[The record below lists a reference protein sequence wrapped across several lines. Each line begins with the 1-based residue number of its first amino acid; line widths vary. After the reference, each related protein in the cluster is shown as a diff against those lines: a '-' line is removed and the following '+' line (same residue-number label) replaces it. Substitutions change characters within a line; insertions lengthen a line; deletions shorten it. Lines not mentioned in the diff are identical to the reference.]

1 MRKKSKSAAILAVIM
16 AMTLAG
22 SSAVYAEENPSAK
35 TTETDDNEKEDTRAA
50 ENEPAPCNEGEHEL
64 IESKVVLPT
73 CTERGYTIYKCK
85 ADGCTYEEKRDE
97 TAALGHELKE
107 VSMQEATADKPGVI
121 TYKCQRQGCD
131 YTELAEIPVK
141 NTNTVDGKTD
151 DADTKTDETPG
162 TDADSKSEDGKTD
175 ASEEDKN
182 SNTENASVDKDSTSG
197 KTEPTDSDTSADS
210 KNEGAEKD
218 LPEEDLP
225 EEDLPEEDLS
235 EEDIDEEY
243 ASFASSTSTDI
254 VTEYDPETAVGT
266 IRVAKKDSDD
276 PTETEEVTGMTVPAG
291 TTEIKKDADGNIT
304 DLAVSTAI
312 DEVKN
317 GFSLTSENKKL
328 HSISISDKKNPKD
341 HWITLSAKESATE
354 LGIRLRNGNNKI
366 IITLTENEK
375 PLNIIKVSD
384 TEKDVILT
392 TSTAGTCVINKA
404 VQNISVDKDGKYS
417 DKKTLGRKNQIIL
430 KDVNGSAPY
439 LELEYVKDETVTT
452 SVSAKDEN
460 AAGVLEN
467 GNTKV
472 GNSESKGS
480 AAEKQKDPDE
490 ELYWIQPYGEENQ
503 EPIVITVYKK

>member
-1 MRKKSKSAAILAVIM
+1 MRKKSKSAAILAVVM

-22 SSAVYAEENPSAK
+22 SSAVYAEENSSAK
-35 TTETDDNEKEDTRAA
+35 TAETDDDEKEDPRAA

-151 DADTKTDETPG
+151 
-162 TDADSKSEDGKTD
+162 

-197 KTEPTDSDTSADS
+197 KIDPADSDTSADS
-210 KNEGAEKD
+210 KNEDA
-218 LPEEDLP
+218 EEDLP
-225 EEDLPEEDLS
+225 D
-235 EEDIDEEY
+235 EDIDEEY
-243 ASFASSTSTDI
+243 ASYASSTSTDI

-341 HWITLSAKESATE
+341 HWLTLSAKESATE

-392 TSTAGTCVINKA
+392 TSTDGTCVINKA

-430 KDVNGSAPY
+430 NDVNGSAPY
-439 LELEYVKDETVTT
+439 LELEYAKDEIVTT
-452 SVSAKDEN
+452 SVSAKDED
-460 AAGVLEN
+460 ATGVLEN

-480 AAEKQKDPDE
+480 DAEKQKDPDE

>member
-1 MRKKSKSAAILAVIM
+1 MRKKSKSAAILAVVM

-22 SSAVYAEENPSAK
+22 SSAVYAEENSSAK
-35 TTETDDNEKEDTRAA
+35 TAETDDNEKEDTRAA

-85 ADGCTYEEKRDE
+85 VDGCTYEEKRDE

-107 VSMQEATADKPGVI
+107 VSIQEATADKPGVI

-131 YTELAEIPVK
+131 YTELTEIPVK
-141 NTNTVDGKTD
+141 NTNAVDGKTD
-151 DADTKTDETPG
+151 DADTKTDEKPG
-162 TDADSKSEDGKTD
+162 TDADGKSEDGKTD
-175 ASEEDKN
+175 ASEENKN

-197 KTEPTDSDTSADS
+197 KTEPADSDTSADS

-225 EEDLPEEDLS
+225 EED
-235 EEDIDEEY
+235 IDEEY
-243 ASFASSTSTDI
+243 ASYASSTSTDI

-392 TSTAGTCVINKA
+392 TSTDGTCVINKA

-430 KDVNGSAPY
+430 NDVNGSAPY
-439 LELEYVKDETVTT
+439 LELEYVKDEVATT
-452 SVSAKDEN
+452 SASEKDED
-460 AAGVLEN
+460 AARNLKTK
-467 GNTKV
+467 NTKA
-472 GNSESKGS
+472 GDSESKG
-480 AAEKQKDPDE
+480 AEAEKQKDPDE

>member
-225 EEDLPEEDLS
+225 EEDLS

-266 IRVAKKDSDD
+266 ICVAKKDSDD

-341 HWITLSAKESATE
+341 HWITLSAKEFATE

-430 KDVNGSAPY
+430 NDVNGSAPY

>member
-1 MRKKSKSAAILAVIM
+1 MRKKSKSAAILAVVM

-22 SSAVYAEENPSAK
+22 SSAVYAEENSSAK
-35 TTETDDNEKEDTRAA
+35 TAETDDNEKEDTRAA

-131 YTELAEIPVK
+131 YTELVEIPVK
-141 NTNTVDGKTD
+141 NTNTV
-151 DADTKTDETPG
+151 
-162 TDADSKSEDGKTD
+162 DGKTD

-182 SNTENASVDKDSTSG
+182 SNTENASVDKDNTSG
-197 KTEPTDSDTSADS
+197 KTDPADSDTSADS
-210 KNEGAEKD
+210 KNEDA
-218 LPEEDLP
+218 EEDLP
-225 EEDLPEEDLS
+225 D
-235 EEDIDEEY
+235 EDIDEEY

-341 HWITLSAKESATE
+341 HWIMLSAKESATE

-392 TSTAGTCVINKA
+392 TSTDGTCVINKA

-430 KDVNGSAPY
+430 NDVNGSAPY
-439 LELEYVKDETVTT
+439 LELEYVKNEVATT
-452 SVSAKDEN
+452 SASEKDEDAARNLETKN
-460 AAGVLEN
+460 AKAGD
-467 GNTKV
+467 
-472 GNSESKGS
+472 SESKG
-480 AAEKQKDPDE
+480 AEAEKQKDPDE

>member
-1 MRKKSKSAAILAVIM
+1 MRKKSKSAAILAVVM

-22 SSAVYAEENPSAK
+22 SSAVYAEENSSAK
-35 TTETDDNEKEDTRAA
+35 TAETDDNEKEDTRAA

-85 ADGCTYEEKRDE
+85 VDGCPYEEKRDE

-107 VSMQEATADKPGVI
+107 VSIQEATADKPGVI

-141 NTNTVDGKTD
+141 NTNAVDGKTD
-151 DADTKTDETPG
+151 DADTKTDEKPG

-175 ASEEDKN
+175 ASEENKN
-182 SNTENASVDKDSTSG
+182 SNTENASVDKDNTSG
-197 KTEPTDSDTSADS
+197 KTEPADSDTSADS
-210 KNEGAEKD
+210 KNEGAE
-218 LPEEDLP
+218 EDLP
-225 EEDLPEEDLS
+225 EEDLPEED
-235 EEDIDEEY
+235 IDEEY
-243 ASFASSTSTDI
+243 ASYASSTSTDI

-276 PTETEEVTGMTVPAG
+276 PTETEEVTGMTVPTE
-291 TTEIKKDADGNIT
+291 TTEIKKDSEGNIT
-304 DLAVSTAI
+304 DLAISTSI
-312 DEVKN
+312 DEIKN
-317 GFSLTSENKKL
+317 GFSLTSEKKKL
-328 HSISISDKKNPKD
+328 HSIAIINKEAPKN
-341 HWITLSAKESATE
+341 HWITLSAKETASE
-354 LGIRLRNGNNKI
+354 LGIHLHNENNKI

-384 TEKDVILT
+384 TEKELLLT

-430 KDVNGSAPY
+430 NDVNGSAPY
-439 LELEYVKDETVTT
+439 LELEYVKDEVATT
-452 SVSAKDEN
+452 SASEKDED
-460 AAGVLEN
+460 AARNLETK
-467 GNTKV
+467 NTKA
-472 GNSESKGS
+472 GDSESKG
-480 AAEKQKDPDE
+480 AEAEKQKDPDE

>member
-151 DADTKTDETPG
+151 
-162 TDADSKSEDGKTD
+162 

-197 KTEPTDSDTSADS
+197 KIDPADSDTSADS
-210 KNEGAEKD
+210 KNEDA
-218 LPEEDLP
+218 EEDLP
-225 EEDLPEEDLS
+225 D
-235 EEDIDEEY
+235 EDIDEEY
-243 ASFASSTSTDI
+243 ASYASSTSTDI

-341 HWITLSAKESATE
+341 HWLTLSAKESATE

-392 TSTAGTCVINKA
+392 TSTDGTCVINKA

-430 KDVNGSAPY
+430 NDVNGSAPY

-452 SVSAKDEN
+452 SASEKDED
-460 AAGVLEN
+460 AARNLETK
-467 GNTKV
+467 NTKA
-472 GNSESKGS
+472 GDSESK
-480 AAEKQKDPDE
+480 AAEAEKQKDPDE

>member
-1 MRKKSKSAAILAVIM
+1 MRKKSKSAAILAVVM

-22 SSAVYAEENPSAK
+22 SSAVYAEENSSAK
-35 TTETDDNEKEDTRAA
+35 TAETDDNEKEDTRAA

-85 ADGCTYEEKRDE
+85 VDGCTYEEKRDE

-107 VSMQEATADKPGVI
+107 VSIQEATADKPGVI

-141 NTNTVDGKTD
+141 NTNAVDGKTD
-151 DADTKTDETPG
+151 DADTKTDEKPG
-162 TDADSKSEDGKTD
+162 TDADGKSEDGKTD
-175 ASEEDKN
+175 ASEENKN

-225 EEDLPEEDLS
+225 EED
-235 EEDIDEEY
+235 IDEEY
-243 ASFASSTSTDI
+243 ASYASSTSTDI

-291 TTEIKKDADGNIT
+291 TTEIKKDSEGNIT
-304 DLAVSTAI
+304 DLAISTSI
-312 DEVKN
+312 DEIKN
-317 GFSLTSENKKL
+317 GFSLTSEKKKL
-328 HSISISDKKNPKD
+328 HSIAIINKEAPKN
-341 HWITLSAKESATE
+341 HWITLSAKETASE
-354 LGIRLRNGNNKI
+354 LGIHLHNENNKI

-384 TEKDVILT
+384 TEKELLLT
-392 TSTAGTCVINKA
+392 TSTAGTCVINKE
-404 VQNISVDKDGKYS
+404 VQDVFVDKDGKYS

-430 KDVNGSAPY
+430 NDVNGSAPY
-439 LELEYVKDETVTT
+439 LELEYVKDEIATT
-452 SVSAKDEN
+452 SASEKDED
-460 AAGVLEN
+460 AARNLETK
-467 GNTKV
+467 NTKA
-472 GNSESKGS
+472 GDSESKG
-480 AAEKQKDPDE
+480 AEAEKQKDPDE

>member
-1 MRKKSKSAAILAVIM
+1 MRKKSKSAAILAVVM

-22 SSAVYAEENPSAK
+22 SSAVYAEENSSAK
-35 TTETDDNEKEDTRAA
+35 TAETDDDEKEDPRAA

-151 DADTKTDETPG
+151 
-162 TDADSKSEDGKTD
+162 

-197 KTEPTDSDTSADS
+197 KIDPADSDTSADS
-210 KNEGAEKD
+210 KNEDA
-218 LPEEDLP
+218 EEDLP
-225 EEDLPEEDLS
+225 D
-235 EEDIDEEY
+235 EDIDEEY
-243 ASFASSTSTDI
+243 ASYASSTSTDI

-341 HWITLSAKESATE
+341 HWLTLSAKESATE

-392 TSTAGTCVINKA
+392 TSTDGTCVINKA

-430 KDVNGSAPY
+430 NDVNGSAPY

-452 SVSAKDEN
+452 SASEKDED
-460 AAGVLEN
+460 AARNLETK
-467 GNTKV
+467 NTKA
-472 GNSESKGS
+472 GDSESK
-480 AAEKQKDPDE
+480 AAEAEK
-490 ELYWIQPYGEENQ
+490 
-503 EPIVITVYKK
+503 

>member
-1 MRKKSKSAAILAVIM
+1 MRKKSKSAAILAVVM

-22 SSAVYAEENPSAK
+22 SSAVYAEENSSAK
-35 TTETDDNEKEDTRAA
+35 TAETDDDEKEDPRVA

-151 DADTKTDETPG
+151 
-162 TDADSKSEDGKTD
+162 

-197 KTEPTDSDTSADS
+197 KIDPADSDTSADS
-210 KNEGAEKD
+210 KNEDA
-218 LPEEDLP
+218 EEDLP
-225 EEDLPEEDLS
+225 D
-235 EEDIDEEY
+235 EDIDEEY
-243 ASFASSTSTDI
+243 ASYASSTSTDI

-341 HWITLSAKESATE
+341 HWLTLSAKESATE

-392 TSTAGTCVINKA
+392 TSTDGTCVINKA

-430 KDVNGSAPY
+430 NDVNGSAPY

-452 SVSAKDEN
+452 SASEKDED
-460 AAGVLEN
+460 AARNLETK
-467 GNTKV
+467 NTKA
-472 GNSESKGS
+472 GDSESK
-480 AAEKQKDPDE
+480 AAEAEKQKDPDE

>member
-225 EEDLPEEDLS
+225 EEDLS

-266 IRVAKKDSDD
+266 ICVAKKDSDD

>member
-1 MRKKSKSAAILAVIM
+1 MRKKSKSAAILAVVM

-22 SSAVYAEENPSAK
+22 SSAVYAEENSSAK
-35 TTETDDNEKEDTRAA
+35 TAETDDDEKEDPRAA

-151 DADTKTDETPG
+151 
-162 TDADSKSEDGKTD
+162 

-197 KTEPTDSDTSADS
+197 KIDPADSDTSADS
-210 KNEGAEKD
+210 KNEDA
-218 LPEEDLP
+218 EEDLP
-225 EEDLPEEDLS
+225 D
-235 EEDIDEEY
+235 EDIDEEY

-341 HWITLSAKESATE
+341 HWLTLSAKESATE

-392 TSTAGTCVINKA
+392 TSTDGTCVINKA

-430 KDVNGSAPY
+430 NDVNGSAPY

-452 SVSAKDEN
+452 SASEKDED
-460 AAGVLEN
+460 AARNLETK
-467 GNTKV
+467 NTKA
-472 GNSESKGS
+472 GDSESK
-480 AAEKQKDPDE
+480 AAEAEKQKDPDE

>member
-1 MRKKSKSAAILAVIM
+1 MRKKSKSAAILAVVM

-22 SSAVYAEENPSAK
+22 SSAVYAEENSSAK
-35 TTETDDNEKEDTRAA
+35 TAETDDNEKEDTRAA

-85 ADGCTYEEKRDE
+85 VDGCTYEEKRDE

-107 VSMQEATADKPGVI
+107 VSIQEATADKPGVI

-131 YTELAEIPVK
+131 YTELSEIPVK
-141 NTNTVDGKTD
+141 NTNAVDGKTD
-151 DADTKTDETPG
+151 DADTKTDEKPG
-162 TDADSKSEDGKTD
+162 TDADGKSEDGKTD
-175 ASEEDKN
+175 ASEENKN
-182 SNTENASVDKDSTSG
+182 SNTENASLDKDNTSG
-197 KTEPTDSDTSADS
+197 KTEPADSDTSADS

-218 LPEEDLP
+218 LPEED
-225 EEDLPEEDLS
+225 
-235 EEDIDEEY
+235 IDEEY
-243 ASFASSTSTDI
+243 ASYASSTSTDI

-276 PTETEEVTGMTVPAG
+276 PTETEEVTGMTVPTE

-328 HSISISDKKNPKD
+328 HSISISDKKNP
-341 HWITLSAKESATE
+341 
-354 LGIRLRNGNNKI
+354 
-366 IITLTENEK
+366 
-375 PLNIIKVSD
+375 
-384 TEKDVILT
+384 DVILT
-392 TSTAGTCVINKA
+392 TSTDGTCVINKA

-430 KDVNGSAPY
+430 NDVNGSAPY
-439 LELEYVKDETVTT
+439 LELEYVKDEVATT
-452 SVSAKDEN
+452 SASEKDED
-460 AAGVLEN
+460 AARNLETK
-467 GNTKV
+467 NTKA
-472 GNSESKGS
+472 GDSESKG
-480 AAEKQKDPDE
+480 AEAEKQKDPDE

>member
-1 MRKKSKSAAILAVIM
+1 MRKKSKSAAILAVVM

-22 SSAVYAEENPSAK
+22 SSAVYAEENSSAK
-35 TTETDDNEKEDTRAA
+35 TAETDDNEKEDTRAA

-85 ADGCTYEEKRDE
+85 VDGCTYEEKRDE

-151 DADTKTDETPG
+151 
-162 TDADSKSEDGKTD
+162 

-197 KTEPTDSDTSADS
+197 KIDPADSDTSADS
-210 KNEGAEKD
+210 KNEDA
-218 LPEEDLP
+218 EEDLP
-225 EEDLPEEDLS
+225 D
-235 EEDIDEEY
+235 EDIDEEY
-243 ASFASSTSTDI
+243 ASYASSTSTDI

-392 TSTAGTCVINKA
+392 TSTDGTCVINKA

-430 KDVNGSAPY
+430 NDVNGSAPY
-439 LELEYVKDETVTT
+439 LELEYVKDEVATT
-452 SVSAKDEN
+452 SASEKDED
-460 AAGVLEN
+460 AARNLETK
-467 GNTKV
+467 NTKA
-472 GNSESKGS
+472 GDSESKG
-480 AAEKQKDPDE
+480 AEAEKQKDPDE

>member
-85 ADGCTYEEKRDE
+85 VDGCTYEEKRDE

-225 EEDLPEEDLS
+225 EEDLS

-266 IRVAKKDSDD
+266 ICVAKKDSDD

-430 KDVNGSAPY
+430 NDVNGSAPY

>member
-1 MRKKSKSAAILAVIM
+1 MRKKSKSAAILAVVM

-22 SSAVYAEENPSAK
+22 SSAVYAEENFSAK
-35 TTETDDNEKEDTRAA
+35 TAETDDNEKEDTRAA

-85 ADGCTYEEKRDE
+85 VDGCTYEEKRDE

-107 VSMQEATADKPGVI
+107 VSIQEATADKPGVI

-141 NTNTVDGKTD
+141 NTNAVDGKTD
-151 DADTKTDETPG
+151 DADTKTDEKPG
-162 TDADSKSEDGKTD
+162 TDADGKSEDGKTD
-175 ASEEDKN
+175 ASEENKN

-225 EEDLPEEDLS
+225 EED
-235 EEDIDEEY
+235 IDEEY
-243 ASFASSTSTDI
+243 ASYASSTSTDI

-276 PTETEEVTGMTVPAG
+276 PTETEEVTGMTVPTE
-291 TTEIKKDADGNIT
+291 TTEIKKDSEGNIT
-304 DLAVSTAI
+304 DLAISTSI
-312 DEVKN
+312 DEIKN
-317 GFSLTSENKKL
+317 GFSLTSEKKKL
-328 HSISISDKKNPKD
+328 HSIAIINKEAPKN
-341 HWITLSAKESATE
+341 HWITLSAKETASE
-354 LGIRLRNGNNKI
+354 LGIHLHNENNKI

-384 TEKDVILT
+384 TEKELLLT

-430 KDVNGSAPY
+430 NDVNGSAPY
-439 LELEYVKDETVTT
+439 LELEYVKDEVATT
-452 SVSAKDEN
+452 SASEKDED
-460 AAGVLEN
+460 AARNLETK
-467 GNTKV
+467 NTKA
-472 GNSESKGS
+472 GDSESKG
-480 AAEKQKDPDE
+480 AEAEKQKDPDE

>member
-50 ENEPAPCNEGEHEL
+50 ENESAPCNEGEHEL

-85 ADGCTYEEKRDE
+85 VDGCTYEEKRDE

-197 KTEPTDSDTSADS
+197 KTDPADSDTSADS
-210 KNEGAEKD
+210 KNEDA
-218 LPEEDLP
+218 EEDLP
-225 EEDLPEEDLS
+225 D
-235 EEDIDEEY
+235 EDIDEEY

-266 IRVAKKDSDD
+266 ICVAKKDSDD

-328 HSISISDKKNPKD
+328 H
-341 HWITLSAKESATE
+341 
-354 LGIRLRNGNNKI
+354 
-366 IITLTENEK
+366 
-375 PLNIIKVSD
+375 
-384 TEKDVILT
+384 
-392 TSTAGTCVINKA
+392 
-404 VQNISVDKDGKYS
+404 
-417 DKKTLGRKNQIIL
+417 
-430 KDVNGSAPY
+430 
-439 LELEYVKDETVTT
+439 
-452 SVSAKDEN
+452 
-460 AAGVLEN
+460 
-467 GNTKV
+467 
-472 GNSESKGS
+472 
-480 AAEKQKDPDE
+480 
-490 ELYWIQPYGEENQ
+490 
-503 EPIVITVYKK
+503 

>member
-1 MRKKSKSAAILAVIM
+1 MRKKSKSAAILAVVM

-22 SSAVYAEENPSAK
+22 SSAVYAEENSSAK
-35 TTETDDNEKEDTRAA
+35 TAETDDDEKEDPRAA

-107 VSMQEATADKPGVI
+107 VSIQEATADKPGVI

-151 DADTKTDETPG
+151 
-162 TDADSKSEDGKTD
+162 

-197 KTEPTDSDTSADS
+197 KIDPADSDTSADS
-210 KNEGAEKD
+210 KNEDA
-218 LPEEDLP
+218 EEDLP
-225 EEDLPEEDLS
+225 DEDS
-235 EEDIDEEY
+235 DEEY
-243 ASFASSTSTDI
+243 ASYASSTSTDI

-341 HWITLSAKESATE
+341 HWLTLSAKESATE

-392 TSTAGTCVINKA
+392 TSTDGTCVINKA

-430 KDVNGSAPY
+430 NDVNGSAPY
-439 LELEYVKDETVTT
+439 LELEYVKDEVATT
-452 SVSAKDEN
+452 SASEKDED
-460 AAGVLEN
+460 AARNLETK
-467 GNTKV
+467 NTKA
-472 GNSESKGS
+472 GDSESK
-480 AAEKQKDPDE
+480 AAEAEKQKDPDE

>member
-1 MRKKSKSAAILAVIM
+1 MRKKSKSAAILAVVM

-22 SSAVYAEENPSAK
+22 SSAVYAEENSSAK
-35 TTETDDNEKEDTRAA
+35 TAETDDNEKEDTRAA

-85 ADGCTYEEKRDE
+85 VDGCTYEEKRDE

-107 VSMQEATADKPGVI
+107 VSIQEATADKPGVI

-151 DADTKTDETPG
+151 
-162 TDADSKSEDGKTD
+162 
-175 ASEEDKN
+175 ASEENKN

-210 KNEGAEKD
+210 KNEGAE
-218 LPEEDLP
+218 EDLP
-225 EEDLPEEDLS
+225 EEDLPEED
-235 EEDIDEEY
+235 IDEEY
-243 ASFASSTSTDI
+243 ASYASSTSTDI

-392 TSTAGTCVINKA
+392 TSTDGTCVINKV
-404 VQNISVDKDGKYS
+404 VQNISVDKDWKYS

-430 KDVNGSAPY
+430 NDVNGSAPY
-439 LELEYVKDETVTT
+439 LELEYVKDEVATT
-452 SVSAKDEN
+452 SASEKDED
-460 AAGVLEN
+460 AARNLETK
-467 GNTKV
+467 NTKA
-472 GNSESKGS
+472 GDSESKG
-480 AAEKQKDPDE
+480 AEAEKQKDPDE

>member
-1 MRKKSKSAAILAVIM
+1 MRKKSKSAAILAVVM
-16 AMTLAG
+16 ATLAG

-85 ADGCTYEEKRDE
+85 VDGCTYEEKRDE

-107 VSMQEATADKPGVI
+107 VSIQEATADKPGVI

-131 YTELAEIPVK
+131 YTELSEIPVK
-141 NTNTVDGKTD
+141 NTNAVDGKTD
-151 DADTKTDETPG
+151 DADTKTDEKPG
-162 TDADSKSEDGKTD
+162 TDADGKSEDGKTD
-175 ASEEDKN
+175 ASEENKN

-225 EEDLPEEDLS
+225 EEDLS

-243 ASFASSTSTDI
+243 ASYASSTSTDI

-317 GFSLTSENKKL
+317 GFFLTSENKKL

-392 TSTAGTCVINKA
+392 TSTDGTCVINKA

-430 KDVNGSAPY
+430 NDVNGSAHIWN
-439 LELEYVKDETVTT
+439 L
-452 SVSAKDEN
+452 SM
-460 AAGVLEN
+460 
-467 GNTKV
+467 
-472 GNSESKGS
+472 
-480 AAEKQKDPDE
+480 
-490 ELYWIQPYGEENQ
+490 
-503 EPIVITVYKK
+503 

>member
-266 IRVAKKDSDD
+266 ICVAKKDSDD

-392 TSTAGTCVINKA
+392 TSTDGTCVINKV
-404 VQNISVDKDGKYS
+404 VQNISVDKDWKYS

-430 KDVNGSAPY
+430 NDVNGSAPY

>member
-1 MRKKSKSAAILAVIM
+1 MRKKSKSAAILAVVM

-151 DADTKTDETPG
+151 
-162 TDADSKSEDGKTD
+162 

-197 KTEPTDSDTSADS
+197 KTDPADSDTSADS
-210 KNEGAEKD
+210 KNEDA
-218 LPEEDLP
+218 EEDLP
-225 EEDLPEEDLS
+225 D
-235 EEDIDEEY
+235 EDIDEEY

-266 IRVAKKDSDD
+266 ICVAKKDSDD
-276 PTETEEVTGMTVPAG
+276 PTETEEVTGMTVPTE
-291 TTEIKKDADGNIT
+291 TTEIRKDSEGNIT
-304 DLAVSTAI
+304 DLAISTSI
-312 DEVKN
+312 NEIKN

-328 HSISISDKKNPKD
+328 HSIAIIDEKD
-341 HWITLSAKESATE
+341 PENHWITLRAKETVSE
-354 LGIRLRNGNNKI
+354 LGIHIYNGNNKI

-384 TEKDVILT
+384 TEEEVILT
-392 TSTAGTCVINKA
+392 TSTNGTCVINKV
-404 VQNISVDKDGKYS
+404 VQNISVDKDWKYS

-430 KDVNGSAPY
+430 NNIKGSAPY

-460 AAGVLEN
+460 AARNLETK
-467 GNTKV
+467 NTKA
-472 GNSESKGS
+472 GDSESKG
-480 AAEKQKDPDE
+480 AEAEKQKDPDE

>member
-1 MRKKSKSAAILAVIM
+1 MRKKSKSAAILAVVM

-22 SSAVYAEENPSAK
+22 SSAVYAEENSSAK
-35 TTETDDNEKEDTRAA
+35 TAETDDNEKEDTRAA

-85 ADGCTYEEKRDE
+85 VDGCTYEEKRDE

-107 VSMQEATADKPGVI
+107 VSKPGVI

-141 NTNTVDGKTD
+141 NTNAVDGKTD
-151 DADTKTDETPG
+151 DADTKTDEKPG
-162 TDADSKSEDGKTD
+162 TDADGKSEDGKTD
-175 ASEEDKN
+175 ASEENKN

-218 LPEEDLP
+218 LPEED
-225 EEDLPEEDLS
+225 
-235 EEDIDEEY
+235 IDEEY
-243 ASFASSTSTDI
+243 ASYASSTSTDI

-276 PTETEEVTGMTVPAG
+276 PTETEEVTGMTVPTE
-291 TTEIKKDADGNIT
+291 TTEIKKDSEGNIT
-304 DLAVSTAI
+304 DLAISTSI
-312 DEVKN
+312 DEIKN
-317 GFSLTSENKKL
+317 GFSLTSEKKKL
-328 HSISISDKKNPKD
+328 HSIAIINKEAPKN
-341 HWITLSAKESATE
+341 HWITLSAKETASE
-354 LGIRLRNGNNKI
+354 LGIHLHNENNKI

-384 TEKDVILT
+384 TEKELLLT

-430 KDVNGSAPY
+430 NDVNGSAPY
-439 LELEYVKDETVTT
+439 LELEYVKDEVATT
-452 SVSAKDEN
+452 SASEKDED
-460 AAGVLEN
+460 AARNLETK
-467 GNTKV
+467 NTKA
-472 GNSESKGS
+472 GDSESKG
-480 AAEKQKDPDE
+480 AEAEKQKDPDE

>member
-1 MRKKSKSAAILAVIM
+1 MRKKSKSAAILAVVM

-22 SSAVYAEENPSAK
+22 SSAVYAEENSSAK
-35 TTETDDNEKEDTRAA
+35 TAETDDDEKEDPRAA

-151 DADTKTDETPG
+151 
-162 TDADSKSEDGKTD
+162 

-197 KTEPTDSDTSADS
+197 KIDPADSDTSADS
-210 KNEGAEKD
+210 KNEDA
-218 LPEEDLP
+218 EEDLP
-225 EEDLPEEDLS
+225 D
-235 EEDIDEEY
+235 EDIDEEY
-243 ASFASSTSTDI
+243 ASYASSTSTDI

-341 HWITLSAKESATE
+341 HWLTLSAKESATE

-366 IITLTENEK
+366 IITHTENEK

-392 TSTAGTCVINKA
+392 TSTDGTCVINKA

-430 KDVNGSAPY
+430 NDVNGSAPY

-452 SVSAKDEN
+452 SASEKDED
-460 AAGVLEN
+460 AARNLETK
-467 GNTKV
+467 NTKA
-472 GNSESKGS
+472 GDSESK
-480 AAEKQKDPDE
+480 AAEAEKQKDPDE

>member
-1 MRKKSKSAAILAVIM
+1 MRKKSKSAAILAVVM

-22 SSAVYAEENPSAK
+22 SSAVYAEENSSAK
-35 TTETDDNEKEDTRAA
+35 TAETDDNEKEDTRAA

-85 ADGCTYEEKRDE
+85 VDGCTYEEKRDE

-107 VSMQEATADKPGVI
+107 VSIQEATADKPGVI

-151 DADTKTDETPG
+151 
-162 TDADSKSEDGKTD
+162 

-197 KTEPTDSDTSADS
+197 KTEPADSDTSADS
-210 KNEGAEKD
+210 KNEGAEK
-218 LPEEDLP
+218 DLP

-266 IRVAKKDSDD
+266 ICVAKKDSDD

-430 KDVNGSAPY
+430 NDVNGSAPY
-439 LELEYVKDETVTT
+439 LELEYVKDEVATT
-452 SVSAKDEN
+452 SASEKDED
-460 AAGVLEN
+460 AARNLETK
-467 GNTKV
+467 NTKA
-472 GNSESKGS
+472 GDSESKG
-480 AAEKQKDPDE
+480 AEAEKQKDPDE

>member
-1 MRKKSKSAAILAVIM
+1 MRKKSKSAAILAVVM

-35 TTETDDNEKEDTRAA
+35 TAETDDDEKEDTRAA
-50 ENEPAPCNEGEHEL
+50 ENEPALCNEGEHEL

-141 NTNTVDGKTD
+141 NTNDVDGKTD

-162 TDADSKSEDGKTD
+162 TDADSKTEDGKTEDGKTD

-197 KTEPTDSDTSADS
+197 KTDPADSDTSADS
-210 KNEGAEKD
+210 KNEDA
-218 LPEEDLP
+218 EEDLP
-225 EEDLPEEDLS
+225 D
-235 EEDIDEEY
+235 EDIDEEY

-266 IRVAKKDSDD
+266 ICVAKKDSDD

-291 TTEIKKDADGNIT
+291 TTEIRKDADGNIT

-328 HSISISDKKNPKD
+328 HSIAIIDEKD
-341 HWITLSAKESATE
+341 PANHWITLSAKETASE
-354 LGIRLRNGNNKI
+354 LGIRLRRDGNKI

-384 TEKDVILT
+384 SEKEVILT
-392 TSTAGTCVINKA
+392 TSTNGTCVINKA

-430 KDVNGSAPY
+430 NDVNGNKSY
-439 LELEYVKDETVTT
+439 LELEYAKDETATT
-452 SVSAKDEN
+452 SVSAKDED

-467 GNTKV
+467 GNTKA

-480 AAEKQKDPDE
+480 DAEKQKDPDE

>member
-1 MRKKSKSAAILAVIM
+1 MRKKSKSAAILAVVM

-22 SSAVYAEENPSAK
+22 SSAVYAEENSSAK
-35 TTETDDNEKEDTRAA
+35 TAETDDNEKEDTRAA
-50 ENEPAPCNEGEHEL
+50 ENEPALCNEGEHEL

-85 ADGCTYEEKRDE
+85 VDGCTYEEKRDE

-107 VSMQEATADKPGVI
+107 VSIQEATADKPGVI

-141 NTNTVDGKTD
+141 NTNAVDGKTD
-151 DADTKTDETPG
+151 DADTKTDEKPG

-175 ASEEDKN
+175 ASEENKN
-182 SNTENASVDKDSTSG
+182 SNTENASVDKDNTSG
-197 KTEPTDSDTSADS
+197 KTEPADSDTSADS

-225 EEDLPEEDLS
+225 EED
-235 EEDIDEEY
+235 IDEEY
-243 ASFASSTSTDI
+243 ASYASSTSTDI

-276 PTETEEVTGMTVPAG
+276 STETEEVIGMTVPTE
-291 TTEIKKDADGNIT
+291 TTEIKKDSEGNIT
-304 DLAVSTAI
+304 DLAISTSI
-312 DEVKN
+312 DEIKN
-317 GFSLTSENKKL
+317 GFSLTSEKKKL
-328 HSISISDKKNPKD
+328 HSIAIINKEAPKN
-341 HWITLSAKESATE
+341 HWITLSAKETASE
-354 LGIRLRNGNNKI
+354 LGIHLHNENNKI

-384 TEKDVILT
+384 TEKELLLT
-392 TSTAGTCVINKA
+392 TSTAGTCVINKE
-404 VQNISVDKDGKYS
+404 VQDVFVDKDGKYS
-417 DKKTLGRKNQIIL
+417 DKKTLGRKNKIIL
-430 KDVNGSAPY
+430 NDVNGSAPY
-439 LELEYVKDETVTT
+439 LELEYVKDEVATT
-452 SVSAKDEN
+452 SASEKDED
-460 AAGVLEN
+460 AARNLETK
-467 GNTKV
+467 NTKA
-472 GNSESKGS
+472 GDSESKG
-480 AAEKQKDPDE
+480 AEAEKQKDPDE

>member
-1 MRKKSKSAAILAVIM
+1 MRKKSKSAAILAVVM

-22 SSAVYAEENPSAK
+22 SSAVYAEENSSAK
-35 TTETDDNEKEDTRAA
+35 TAETDDNEKEDTRAA

-85 ADGCTYEEKRDE
+85 VDGCTYEEKRDE

-107 VSMQEATADKPGVI
+107 VSIQEATADKPGVI

-131 YTELAEIPVK
+131 YTELSEIPVK
-141 NTNTVDGKTD
+141 NTNAVDGKTD
-151 DADTKTDETPG
+151 DADTKTDEKPG
-162 TDADSKSEDGKTD
+162 TDADGKSEDGKTD
-175 ASEEDKN
+175 ASEENKN

-225 EEDLPEEDLS
+225 EEDLS

-266 IRVAKKDSDD
+266 ICVAKKDSDD

-304 DLAVSTAI
+304 DLAVSTVI

-328 HSISISDKKNPKD
+328 HSISISDKN
-341 HWITLSAKESATE
+341 
-354 LGIRLRNGNNKI
+354 RKI
-366 IITLTENEK
+366 I
-375 PLNIIKVSD
+375 
-384 TEKDVILT
+384 
-392 TSTAGTCVINKA
+392 
-404 VQNISVDKDGKYS
+404 
-417 DKKTLGRKNQIIL
+417 
-430 KDVNGSAPY
+430 GSR
-439 LELEYVKDETVTT
+439 
-452 SVSAKDEN
+452 
-460 AAGVLEN
+460 
-467 GNTKV
+467 
-472 GNSESKGS
+472 
-480 AAEKQKDPDE
+480 
-490 ELYWIQPYGEENQ
+490 
-503 EPIVITVYKK
+503 

>member
-1 MRKKSKSAAILAVIM
+1 MRKKSKSAAILAVVM

-22 SSAVYAEENPSAK
+22 SSAVYAEENSSAK
-35 TTETDDNEKEDTRAA
+35 TAETDDNEKEDTRAA

-85 ADGCTYEEKRDE
+85 VDGCTYEEKRDE

-107 VSMQEATADKPGVI
+107 VSIQEATADKPGVI

-131 YTELAEIPVK
+131 YTELSEIPVK
-141 NTNTVDGKTD
+141 NTNAVDGKTD
-151 DADTKTDETPG
+151 DADTKTDEKPG
-162 TDADSKSEDGKTD
+162 TDADGKSEDGKTD
-175 ASEEDKN
+175 ASEENKN

-266 IRVAKKDSDD
+266 ICVAKKDSDD

-392 TSTAGTCVINKA
+392 TSTAGTCVINKV
-404 VQNISVDKDGKYS
+404 VQNISVDKDWKYS

-430 KDVNGSAPY
+430 NDVNGSAPY
-439 LELEYVKDETVTT
+439 LELEYVKDEVATT
-452 SVSAKDEN
+452 SASEKDED
-460 AAGVLEN
+460 AARNLETK
-467 GNTKV
+467 NTKA
-472 GNSESKGS
+472 GDSESKG
-480 AAEKQKDPDE
+480 AEAEKQKDPDE

>member
-1 MRKKSKSAAILAVIM
+1 MRKKSKSAAILAVVM

-22 SSAVYAEENPSAK
+22 SSAVYAEENSSAK
-35 TTETDDNEKEDTRAA
+35 TAETDDNEKEDTRAA

-85 ADGCTYEEKRDE
+85 VDGCTYEEKRDE

-107 VSMQEATADKPGVI
+107 VSIQEATADKPGVI

-151 DADTKTDETPG
+151 
-162 TDADSKSEDGKTD
+162 

-197 KTEPTDSDTSADS
+197 KIDPADSDTSADS
-210 KNEGAEKD
+210 KNEDA
-218 LPEEDLP
+218 EEDLP
-225 EEDLPEEDLS
+225 D
-235 EEDIDEEY
+235 EDIDEEY
-243 ASFASSTSTDI
+243 ASYASSTSTDI

-341 HWITLSAKESATE
+341 HWITLSAKESVTE

-392 TSTAGTCVINKA
+392 TSTDGTCVINKA

-430 KDVNGSAPY
+430 NDVNGSAPY
-439 LELEYVKDETVTT
+439 LELEYVKDEVATT
-452 SVSAKDEN
+452 SASEKDED
-460 AAGVLEN
+460 AARNLETK
-467 GNTKV
+467 NTKA
-472 GNSESKGS
+472 GDSESKG
-480 AAEKQKDPDE
+480 AEAEKQKDPDE

>member
-1 MRKKSKSAAILAVIM
+1 MRKKSKSAAILAVVM

-22 SSAVYAEENPSAK
+22 SSAVYAEENSSAK
-35 TTETDDNEKEDTRAA
+35 TAETDDNEKEDTRAA

-85 ADGCTYEEKRDE
+85 VDGCTYEEKRDE

-107 VSMQEATADKPGVI
+107 VSIQEATADKPGVI

-131 YTELAEIPVK
+131 YTELSEIPVK
-141 NTNTVDGKTD
+141 NTNAVDGKTD
-151 DADTKTDETPG
+151 DADTKTDEKPG
-162 TDADSKSEDGKTD
+162 TDADGKSEDGKTD
-175 ASEEDKN
+175 ASEENKN

-225 EEDLPEEDLS
+225 EEDLS

-243 ASFASSTSTDI
+243 ASYASSTSTDI

-317 GFSLTSENKKL
+317 GFFLTSENKKL

-392 TSTAGTCVINKA
+392 TSTDGTCVINKA
-404 VQNISVDKDGKYS
+404 VQNISVDKDWKYS

-430 KDVNGSAPY
+430 NNIKGSAPY

>member
-1 MRKKSKSAAILAVIM
+1 MRKKSKSAAILAVVM

-22 SSAVYAEENPSAK
+22 SSAVYAEENSSAK
-35 TTETDDNEKEDTRAA
+35 TAETDDNEKEDTRAA

-85 ADGCTYEEKRDE
+85 VDGCPYEENRDE

-107 VSMQEATADKPGVI
+107 VSIQEATADKPGVI

-141 NTNTVDGKTD
+141 NTNAV
-151 DADTKTDETPG
+151 
-162 TDADSKSEDGKTD
+162 DGKTD
-175 ASEEDKN
+175 ASEENKN
-182 SNTENASVDKDSTSG
+182 SNTENASVDKDNTSG
-197 KTEPTDSDTSADS
+197 KTEPADSDTSADS

-218 LPEEDLP
+218 LPEED
-225 EEDLPEEDLS
+225 
-235 EEDIDEEY
+235 IDEEY
-243 ASFASSTSTDI
+243 ASYASSTSTDI

-341 HWITLSAKESATE
+341 HWITLSAKETASE
-354 LGIRLRNGNNKI
+354 LGIHLHNENNKI

-384 TEKDVILT
+384 TEKDVILM
-392 TSTAGTCVINKA
+392 TSTDGTCVINKA

-430 KDVNGSAPY
+430 NDVNGSAPY
-439 LELEYVKDETVTT
+439 LELEYVKDEVATT
-452 SVSAKDEN
+452 SASEKDED
-460 AAGVLEN
+460 AARNLETK
-467 GNTKV
+467 NTKA
-472 GNSESKGS
+472 GDSESKG
-480 AAEKQKDPDE
+480 AEAEKQKDPDE

>member
-1 MRKKSKSAAILAVIM
+1 MRKKSKSAAILAVVM

-22 SSAVYAEENPSAK
+22 SSAVYAEENSSAK
-35 TTETDDNEKEDTRAA
+35 TAETDDNEKEDTRAA

-85 ADGCTYEEKRDE
+85 VDGCTYEEKRDE

-107 VSMQEATADKPGVI
+107 VSIQEATADKPGVI

-131 YTELAEIPVK
+131 YTELSEIPVK
-141 NTNTVDGKTD
+141 NTNAVDGKTD
-151 DADTKTDETPG
+151 DADTKTDEKPG
-162 TDADSKSEDGKTD
+162 TDADGKSEDGKTD
-175 ASEEDKN
+175 ASEENKN

-197 KTEPTDSDTSADS
+197 KTEPADSDTSADS
-210 KNEGAEKD
+210 KNEGAE
-218 LPEEDLP
+218 EDLP
-225 EEDLPEEDLS
+225 EEDLPEED
-235 EEDIDEEY
+235 IDEEY
-243 ASFASSTSTDI
+243 ASYASSTSTDI

-276 PTETEEVTGMTVPAG
+276 PTETEEVTGMTVPTE
-291 TTEIKKDADGNIT
+291 TTEIKKDSEGNIT
-304 DLAVSTAI
+304 DLAISTSI
-312 DEVKN
+312 DEIKN
-317 GFSLTSENKKL
+317 GFSLTSEKKKL
-328 HSISISDKKNPKD
+328 HSIAIINKEAPKN
-341 HWITLSAKESATE
+341 HWITLSAKETASE
-354 LGIRLRNGNNKI
+354 LGIHLHNENNKI

-384 TEKDVILT
+384 TEKELLLT

-430 KDVNGSAPY
+430 NDVNGSAPY
-439 LELEYVKDETVTT
+439 LELEYVKDEVATT
-452 SVSAKDEN
+452 SASEKDED
-460 AAGVLEN
+460 AARNLETK
-467 GNTKV
+467 NTKA
-472 GNSESKGS
+472 GDSESKG
-480 AAEKQKDPDE
+480 AEAEKQKDPDE